1 MNDLLSIEQFAKL
14 HLVSTQAIY
23 YKIKTK
29 QLEYIILGKTKFI
42 KNGTQYNKRAKNKT
56 KN

>member
-42 KNGTQYNKRAKNKT
+42 KNGTQYKKRAKNKT